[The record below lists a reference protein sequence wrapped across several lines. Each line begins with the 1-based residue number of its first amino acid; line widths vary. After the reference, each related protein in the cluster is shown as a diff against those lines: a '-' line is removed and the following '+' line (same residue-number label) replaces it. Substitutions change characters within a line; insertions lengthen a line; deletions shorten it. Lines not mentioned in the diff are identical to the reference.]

1 MQEFIN
7 LRQGGISVKD
17 YSLKFTPLSEYAPNI
32 VADSR
37 AKMNKF
43 VMEISDIV
51 SNECRVAMLIPS
63 MDISLHAEQIEEQKL
78 KQVSKELK
86 RTTIEDGNSSRAR
99 FEVQDKPKFKKRFPN
114 QRPSPTSRINKG
126 KCSTPKTKEEKGS
139 GTLFERSIC
148 AMCGRKHEGK
158 YLFGTRN

>member
-51 SNECRVAMLIPS
+51 ANECRVAMLIPS

-86 RTTIEDGNSSRAR
+86 RTRIEDGNSSRAR

-139 GTLFERSIC
+139 GPLFERSIC